1 MVIDDPYASRQDA
14 ESETVRKT
22 VSNWYW
28 STFKSRKQND
38 QAQQVII
45 MQRWREDDLV

>member
-1 MVIDDPYASRQDA
+1 MVIDDPYATRKDA

-28 STFKSRKQND
+28 STFLSRKQND
-38 QAQQVII
+38 KAQQIII
-45 MQRWREDDLV
+45 MQRWREDDLI